1 VLFLFIYCEIY
12 NTRKQKCLPK
22 FCEPLQQINQRRRSK
37 ELQFIVNLPV
47 RGENK
52 TNPELWTT
60 RKWGNGLCCEP
71 VRSDTLS
78 RYTVSQSFAR
88 ENTSWGPLQN
98 ELWVMCLWGR
108 RHSHT
113 FCGRG
118 DLLIEV
124 CVGGIRAKEKHL
136 PFSEITDNWKFHIL
150 TSRCYLSLK
159 IKEINATQA
168 TQTNNLPSES
178 WTKTPFLFSKI
189 FCCPTKK
196 QNLNYGVHISI
207 IHPTWIIHR
216 AFELFSSSISF
227 PIFISSILVESYCD
241 SQQNYGH
248 SFLNLFLHCWHTAKG
263 TFLKQTSNVISY
275 GNLC

>member
-1 VLFLFIYCEIY
+1 MQKILYIHNGGDKVLTQHLWHQVKHSY
-12 NTRKQKCLPK
+12 
-22 FCEPLQQINQRRRSK
+22 
-37 ELQFIVNLPV
+37 
-47 RGENK
+47 
-52 TNPELWTT
+52 PEWV
-60 RKWGNGLCCEP
+60 LCCWA
-71 VRSDTLS
+71 VRQRGP
-78 RYTVSQSFAR
+78 RYPSNKHHRLLPQLYSLPPDCKALLLRILLT
-88 ENTSWGPLQN
+88 GI
-98 ELWVMCLWGR
+98 
-108 RHSHT
+108 
-113 FCGRG
+113 